1 MGAMGSWIMYG
12 FALDNGESY
21 EVPREEDRTGE
32 RTTDGSE
39 SAPAYIAGL
48 INNADGYVML
58 QQLNNGSPTNAY
70 VLFAARHITRVSW
83 QLLGGAPSER
93 KWQFC

>member
-1 MGAMGSWIMYG
+1 MGAMGTWIMYG

-21 EVPREEDRTGE
+21 EVPREEGPAGDQ
-32 RTTDGSE
+32 TTEVGK

-48 INNADGYVML
+48 INDAYGYVML
-58 QQLNNGSPTNAY
+58 QRLDNGSPANTY
-70 VLFAARHITRVSW
+70 VLIAARHITRVSW

-93 KWQFC
+93 RWQFG